1 MLYSTTATSHVLGK
15 LLERQSTTQLPLRF
29 CQYLR
34 TFVRCQAPSRFFFS
48 LHNHFDTLSN
58 ALTSLDSFMTD
69 VSLARQRLQHRVGTA
84 VAAIARAT
92 DISAGEGCD
101 IFLALWDLSDED
113 GEGFSGSIRNSAAFR
128 VFCTQLAGLVHQLD
142 EDLASIRALQ
152 HVLTAFSLVHTSDSP
167 PDIHPSF
174 SATLIKR
181 VHTLIR
187 FRAVGMQGYNH
198 DQHTVEAL

>member
-1 MLYSTTATSHVLGK
+1 
-15 LLERQSTTQLPLRF
+15 
-29 CQYLR
+29 
-34 TFVRCQAPSRFFFS
+34 
-48 LHNHFDTLSN
+48 
-58 ALTSLDSFMTD
+58 MTD

-174 SATLIKR
+174 PRHLSNAFILLSGSGRWGCRGTTMTNTPLKPCD
-181 VHTLIR
+181 HLW
-187 FRAVGMQGYNH
+187 FKLVGGPR
-198 DQHTVEAL
+198 T